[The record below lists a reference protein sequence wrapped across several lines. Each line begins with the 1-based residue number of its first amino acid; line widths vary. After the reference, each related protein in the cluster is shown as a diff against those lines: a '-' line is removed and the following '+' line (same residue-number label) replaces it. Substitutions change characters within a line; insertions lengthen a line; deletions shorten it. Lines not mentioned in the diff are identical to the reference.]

1 MKVDNCSNDIELAL
15 LIIKKTGA
23 PCPRKKMGDMVS
35 FMKNYVNIGGKCED
49 QGDTGKKVKTLEL
62 IHPISNGDV

>member
-1 MKVDNCSNDIELAL
+1 LKVDNCSNDIELAL

-35 FMKNYVNIGGKCED
+35 FMKNYVNIGGE
-49 QGDTGKKVKTLEL
+49 
-62 IHPISNGDV
+62 